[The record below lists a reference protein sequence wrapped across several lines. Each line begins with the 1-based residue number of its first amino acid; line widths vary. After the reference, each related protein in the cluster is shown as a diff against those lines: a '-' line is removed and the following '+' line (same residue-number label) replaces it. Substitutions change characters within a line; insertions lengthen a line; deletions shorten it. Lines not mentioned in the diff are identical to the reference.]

1 MNINFTIIEQLRTL
15 SLTTTY
21 PKASI
26 AAALVY
32 RNKVISF
39 GVNQLKTHPYQ
50 KKYGRNKDSIF
61 WHAETNAIYTADKVL
76 NFDKISKCTLY
87 VVRTKWDGAGK
98 QKLIYGNS
106 KCCDGCM
113 ECIKDYGIKSVIYT
127 MDEDKFG
134 KQYGI
139 IQL

>member
-1 MNINFTIIEQLRTL
+1 MKIDFNIIEQLRML

-50 KKYGRNKDSIF
+50 KRYGRNKDSIF
-61 WHAETNAIYTADKVL
+61 WHAETNAIYIADKML
-76 NFDKISKCTLY
+76 GFDKFSKSILY

-98 QKLIYGNS
+98 VNLIYGNS

-113 ECIKDYGIKSVIYT
+113 ECIKDYNINTIIYS
-127 MDEDKFG
+127 MDEDKYG
-134 KQYGI
+134 KQFGVI
-139 IQL
+139 TT